1 MNAALLTAR
10 RLGLLALV
18 SMLVLALASC
28 ERANMSHAASR
39 PIPAA
44 QGGPVVLAIYQPWFG
59 EHDHIDVG
67 YSSLDRNVQQNQVS
81 RAKDLG
87 IEGFVVDWYGPH
99 KTFMDR
105 GFALMQQVASED
117 NFHVALLYDE
127 TADDENATDTTIS
140 DLQYAYDHY
149 IGPKAGRVREAYLT
163 YDGRPII
170 FVFPKSNK
178 TDWSRVR
185 KATADWEQPPLIINE
200 YRNSPKDAQFDG
212 LYVWVNPG
220 PGGWASDGSRWGG
233 DYLDDFYSKMV
244 SQYPD
249 KIAVGGAWPKFD
261 DSRASWSQNRHIS
274 ARCGKT
280 FEETLRA
287 FRRYYNDRNPLPFLL
302 IETWND
308 YEEGTA
314 IEPGVPNCHD
324 KAKMDVGE

>member
-1 MNAALLTAR
+1 MWLTLAV
-10 RLGLLALV
+10 LLAL
-18 SMLVLALASC
+18 SAAGC
-28 ERANMSHAASR
+28 ERASLGRSAG
-39 PIPAA
+39 PALPPA

-59 EHDHIDVG
+59 EKDHIDIG
-67 YSSLDRNVQQNQVS
+67 YSSLDRNVQQRQVQH
-81 RAKDLG
+81 AKDLG

-105 GFALMQQVASED
+105 GYALMQQVASE
-117 NFHVALLYDE
+117 NAFHVALLYDE
-127 TADDENATDTTIS
+127 SSDGDAATDSTIS

-149 IGPKAGRVREAYLT
+149 IGPKAGPARDSYLT
-163 YDGRPII
+163 YNDRPVI

-178 TDWSRVR
+178 TDWARVR
-185 KATADWEQPPLIINE
+185 QALKDWEQPPLIINE

-212 LYVWVNPG
+212 LYVWVHPG
-220 PGGWASDGSRWGG
+220 QRGWAPDGSHWGG
-233 DYLDDFYSKMV
+233 DYLDSFYHTMV

-249 KIAVGGAWPKFD
+249 QIAVGGAWAKFD

-274 ARCGKT
+274 DRCGKT

-287 FRRYYNDRNPLPFLL
+287 FRRYYNERNPLPFLL

-314 IEPGVPNCHD
+314 IEPGVPSCHD
-324 KAKMDVGE
+324 KAKMDVGQ